1 MRFQDFPSA
10 PKDARPGHERSVD
23 GPIEGALVSAAASMK
38 GSQQLPCPHCRSD
51 DVAHWGAAHGFPRY
65 RCGSC
70 GRTFNILTNTPL
82 ARLRNKERWLTFV
95 GTMIERKSIRKSA
108 AACGVSAATSSR
120 WHKRFLAC
128 SAAQR
133 AKIIREV
140 VAVFSNAS
148 ALTAVSEN
156 VSAAD
161 LAWAKELLPV
171 VLSWLV

>member
-1 MRFQDFPSA
+1 MSFKDLPA
-10 PKDARPGHERSVD
+10 PDTLD
-23 GPIEGALVSAAASMK
+23 GVRELLGGGTLKRALASAAASM
-38 GSQQLPCPHCRSD
+38 SEPRQPPCPHCLSG
-51 DVAHWGAAHGFPRY
+51 DVTHWGAAHGFPRY

-70 GRTFNILTNTPL
+70 SRTFNILTKTPL

-133 AKIIREV
+133 AKIVREV

-148 ALTAVSEN
+148 ALAAVSEN